1 MIALRRILVATDFSS
16 AARLA
21 VWRAGQLAKQH
32 DASLHL
38 LHARPDWNLFCR
50 ASPAGEAQYQAISR
64 YAESALGSELG
75 YLESTFGI
83 HVRGEVRMGRAS
95 EILTAAVNEIAP
107 NLVALGARGEHES
120 LAAAPFLGGTALKL
134 IAQSDCPVLL
144 VRQPGIGAY
153 ATALAA
159 VDDSRDVACRL
170 VDWGTALLGDGDC
183 HVVHAFDAPYVE
195 RMRAHGISDAI
206 VRSCIEEARKGARNF
221 VDEVLNGRPETMKRL
236 HAHVVCGEPISA
248 LLAEID
254 RCQPQLVV
262 VGQHRRAPR
271 ETSTRFVGTIA
282 LRLAYHA
289 PSDVLVVPWR
299 SCAIGCAMPRS

>member
-32 DASLHL
+32 EASLHL
-38 LHARPDWNLFCR
+38 VHARPDWNLFCR
-50 ASPAGEAQYQAISR
+50 ASPAGDEQYQAVSQ
-64 YAESALGSELG
+64 YAESALRSELE

-83 HVRGEVRMGRAS
+83 QVRGIMRMGRAS

-107 NLVALGARGEHES
+107 NLVAIGARGEHES
-120 LAAAPFLGGTALKL
+120 MAAAPFLGGTALKL
-134 IAQSDCPVLL
+134 IARSDCPILL
-144 VRQPGIGAY
+144 VRQPGVGPY
-153 ATALAA
+153 ATAFAA
-159 VDDSRDVACRL
+159 IDDSGNMARRL
-170 VDWGTALLGDGDC
+170 LDWGTALLGDGDC

-195 RMRAHGISDAI
+195 RMRAHGVPDAVI
-206 VRSCIEEARKGARNF
+206 RSCIEGARKAARNC
-221 VDEVLNGRPETMKRL
+221 VEEVLNSRPETVKRL
-236 HAHVVCGEPISA
+236 HAQVVCGEPISA
-248 LLAEID
+248 LLAEIG

-271 ETSTRFVGTIA
+271 ETDTRFVGTIA

-289 PSDVLVVPWR
+289 PCDVLVVP
-299 SCAIGCAMPRS
+299 